1 MKTGLRASHDLSF
14 PLRANRELDH
24 DRLPHRIRAGV
35 HPLRKALMIKLIRLW
50 LPLLLFAPTF
60 LWPWCSLIAQA
71 SPAPHAAS
79 LQQLLDRDDYIG
91 YATAM
96 RGLEAGTLTS
106 AQQQYFLGM
115 LSFHLGRLDHAGA
128 PLMAAVNAH
137 DKSLTTAQI
146 ESALET
152 LAQIDFKLCRFHE
165 AALYYGEIDR
175 IFGSSL
181 GDSQQSIR
189 DNGHLA
195 ALLKDVSPQTIQI
208 SADFTLPRTGLEY
221 PVSIPNR
228 RSPLFAQLDTGA
240 EISLLTESAAKA
252 WGVTLLDGSTTLHG
266 YGGGAFPVHP
276 GVIHALTI
284 GKAELRNV
292 PVYVTADAN
301 LYIAPIKRQTN
312 ALLGYSVVAA
322 LGRLT
327 FAKDGSLTVHTQSP
341 NRDLHLSAALWLA
354 DHSLL
359 VELGTQPIFNN
370 GKVTGSAATRLLM
383 LDTGSNSTL
392 LTDHYLAEHTADFH
406 GKPPEIARLAGG
418 GGTHAI
424 AAYEAK
430 NVPLFAGDTLILLNG
445 SHILAQPSGSEVE
458 NFFGLLGQNILEI
471 FSSYTIDFRNMSL
484 TLSP

>member
-1 MKTGLRASHDLSF
+1 
-14 PLRANRELDH
+14 
-24 DRLPHRIRAGV
+24 
-35 HPLRKALMIKLIRLW
+35 MIKRPRTAR
-50 LPLLLFAPTF
+50 PLLLFALIASSAF
-60 LWPWCSLIAQA
+60 VASSSCGLIAQT
-71 SPAPHAAS
+71 APLAAAPQQRPDATS

-91 YATAM
+91 YSTAIP
-96 RGLEAGTLTS
+96 RLVAGTLTS

-115 LSFHLGRLDHAGA
+115 LGFHAGHLDRATA

-137 DKSLTTAQI
+137 DKSLTSEQV

-152 LAQIDFKLCRFHE
+152 LAQINFKLCRFND

-175 IFGSSL
+175 VFGSRL
-181 GDSQQSIR
+181 GDGQQSIR

-195 ALLKDVSPQTIQI
+195 TLLKDVAPQTIQI

-228 RSPLFAQLDTGA
+228 RSPHPFFAQLDTGA
-240 EISLLTESAAKA
+240 EISLLTESTARA
-252 WGVTLLDGSTTLHG
+252 WGVTLLDGSATLHG

-276 GVIHALTI
+276 ALIPALTI
-284 GKAELRNV
+284 GNAELHNI

-301 LYIAPIKRQTN
+301 LYIAEVKRQTN

-327 FAKDGSLTVHTQSP
+327 FAKDGSLTVYAQSP
-341 NRDLHLSAALWLA
+341 SRDLHSSAALWLS

-359 VELGTQPIFNN
+359 VELGTQPIFTK
-370 GKVTGSAATRLLM
+370 GKITGSAATRLFM

-392 LTDHYLAEHTADFH
+392 LTDHYLAEHTNAFH
-406 GKPPEIARLAGG
+406 GTPPEIARLAGG
-418 GGTHAI
+418 GGIHAI
-424 AAYEAK
+424 AAYSAK

-445 SHILAQPSGSEVE
+445 PHILARPSGSEVE
-458 NFFGLLGQNILEI
+458 NFFGLVGQNILGI

>member
-1 MKTGLRASHDLSF
+1 MMNLARRWQSA
-14 PLRANRELDH
+14 
-24 DRLPHRIRAGV
+24 
-35 HPLRKALMIKLIRLW
+35 
-50 LPLLLFAPTF
+50 LLFACAAAF
-60 LWPWCSLIAQA
+60 LSPSCSLIAQT
-71 SPAPHAAS
+71 PPLGAAS

-96 RGLEAGTLTS
+96 RGLEVGALTS

-115 LSFHLGRLDHAGA
+115 LSFHLGQLDRAA
-128 PLMAAVNAH
+128 TPLMAAVNAH

-152 LAQIDFKLCRFHE
+152 LAQIDFKLCRFNE
-165 AALYYGEIDR
+165 AALYYGEIDK

-181 GDSQQSIR
+181 GDGQQSIR

-195 ALLKDVSPQTIQI
+195 ALLKDVAPQTIQI
-208 SADFTLPRTGLEY
+208 SADFTLPRTGVDY

-228 RSPLFAQLDTGA
+228 QSPLFAQLDTGA
-240 EISLLTESAAKA
+240 EISLLTESTAKS
-252 WGVTLLDGSTTLHG
+252 WGVKLLNGSATLHG
-266 YGGGAFPVHP
+266 YGGGAFPAHP
-276 GVIHALTI
+276 GVIPQLTI
-284 GKAELRNV
+284 GKAELHNI
-292 PVYVTADAN
+292 PVYVTADSN
-301 LYIAPIKRQTN
+301 LYIAAIKRQTN

-327 FAKDGSLTVHTQSP
+327 FAKDGSLTVHAQSP
-341 NRDLHLSAALWLA
+341 ARDLHLSAALWSA
-354 DHSLL
+354 EHSLL
-359 VELGTQPIFNN
+359 VELGTQPVFTK
-370 GKVTGSAATRLLM
+370 GTVTGSAATRLFM

-392 LTDHYLAEHTADFH
+392 LTDHYLAEHTAEFH
-406 GKPPEIARLAGG
+406 GTPPQTARLAGG
-418 GGTHAI
+418 GGIHAI

-445 SHILAQPSGSEVE
+445 PHILARPTGSEVE
-458 NFFGLLGQNILEI
+458 NFFGLLGQNTLGI

>member
-1 MKTGLRASHDLSF
+1 MISF
-14 PLRANRELDH
+14 PRA
-24 DRLPHRIRAGV
+24 
-35 HPLRKALMIKLIRLW
+35 W
-50 LPLLLFAPTF
+50 QPLLLFAATVVSP
-60 LWPWCSLIAQA
+60 CCNLIAQA
-71 SPAPHAAS
+71 PATVPPQRPDAAS

-91 YATAM
+91 YSTAM
-96 RGLEAGTLTS
+96 PRLVAGTLTS

-115 LSFHLGRLDHAGA
+115 LGFHAGHLDRASA

-137 DKSLTTAQI
+137 DKSLTPEQI

-152 LAQIDFKLCRFHE
+152 LAQIDFKLCRFNE

-175 IFGSSL
+175 VFGSRL
-181 GDSQQSIR
+181 GEDQQSIR

-195 ALLKDVSPQTIQI
+195 TLLKDVAPQTIQI
-208 SADFTLPRTGLEY
+208 AADFTLPRAGLEY

-240 EISLLTESAAKA
+240 EISLLTESTAKA
-252 WGVTLLDGSTTLHG
+252 WGVTLLDGSATLHG
-266 YGGGAFPVHP
+266 YGGGAFAVHP
-276 GVIHALTI
+276 GLITALTI
-284 GKAELRNV
+284 GKAELRNI

-301 LYIAPIKRQTN
+301 LYIAEVKRQTN

-327 FAKDGSLTVHTQSP
+327 FAKDGSLTVHAHSP
-341 NRDLHLSAALWLA
+341 SRDLHLSAALWLA

-359 VELGTQPIFNN
+359 VELGTRPIFT
-370 GKVTGSAATRLLM
+370 GDKITGSDATRLFM

-392 LTDHYLAEHTADFH
+392 LTDHYLAEHTNAFH
-406 GKPPEIARLAGG
+406 GTPPEIARLAGG
-418 GGTHAI
+418 GGIHAI
-424 AAYEAK
+424 AAYSAK

-445 SHILAQPSGSEVE
+445 PHILARPSGSEVE
-458 NFFGLLGQNILEI
+458 NFFGLLGQNILGI